1 MEGLLTAMRHLLT
14 ETSQPNSIPSVLSSL
29 QRLLAALP
37 PYLPALMA
45 TIETLAQQVQQDV
58 TSTSQSAKGSSQ
70 SRHLSGLTSLHI
82 FRPSQGQPGLAN
94 LIITI
99 E

>member
-1 MEGLLTAMRHLLT
+1 MLLPMSLFDVTRPLSPALPVYPGDPVIELT
-14 ETSQPNSIPSVLSSL
+14 PIAQCAWGDGANVTRIVLSSHTGTHIDAPRHFL
-29 QRLLAALP
+29 
-37 PYLPALMA
+37 
-45 TIETLAQQVQQDV
+45 
-58 TSTSQSAKGSSQ
+58 GSSQ